1 MKFDVSMK
9 IKISA
14 LTDVGKERT
23 NNEDALIYCSDLT
36 QQVWSDGN
44 LDDYVPLG
52 ELGTLLVVA
61 DGMGGANAGEVASSL
76 AIETVKERF
85 SIDRAKEALKLEDAG
100 ITMLLKETI
109 AAADDAINQR
119 MATDLE
125 TQGMGTTIVICWILK
140 DGKAHIAWCGDSRCY
155 VYNAATDLRRL
166 TKDHSL
172 VQELIDSGEITEEE
186 AFNHP
191 DNNIITCGL
200 GDFQAYPSPGI
211 VRCELKP
218 NDTVMLCSDGLCG
231 YCTDD
236 DIKKIFSSEYLETG
250 TCCQKMLDSAL
261 DAGGADNIAIVMA
274 SLIDDDQ
281 EMPEEVK
288 LSWFK
293 AFFHKLF
300 G

>member
-1 MKFDVSMK
+1 MK

-23 NNEDALIYCSDLT
+23 NNEDAFIYCSNLL
-36 QQVWSDGN
+36 QQDWSVASAT
-44 LDDYVPLG
+44 DYV
-52 ELGTLLVVA
+52 ELGDLGALLVVA
-61 DGMGGANAGEVASSL
+61 DGMGGANAGEVASAL
-76 AIETVKERF
+76 AIETVKKYF
-85 SIDRAKEALKLEDAG
+85 SIDRVKDTLVSGNDG
-100 ITMLLKETI
+100 IDVMLKETVT
-109 AAADDAINQR
+109 AADDAINKR

-140 DGKAHIAWCGDSRCY
+140 DGTTHIAWCGDSRCY
-155 VYNAATDLRRL
+155 TYNAATGLRRM

-200 GDFQAYPSPGI
+200 GDFQAFPTPGI
-211 VRCELKP
+211 VRCELKA
-218 NDTVMLCSDGLCG
+218 NDNVMLCSDGLCG

-236 DIKKIFSSEYLETG
+236 EIKRLFSAEYVDTEA
-250 TCCQKMLDSAL
+250 CCQKMLDKAL

-274 SLIDDDQ
+274 SLIDDNQ
-281 EMPEEVK
+281 EKPELLK
-288 LSWFK
+288 RSFFK
-293 AFFHKLF
+293 TFFQKIFGGHKN
-300 G
+300 

>member
-1 MKFDVSMK
+1 MK

-23 NNEDALIYCSDLT
+23 NNEDALLYCSDLSK
-36 QQVWSDGN
+36 QLWSDAN
-44 LDDYVPLG
+44 QKEYEPLG
-52 ELGTLLVVA
+52 ELGTLLIVA

-76 AIETVKERF
+76 AIQTVKERF
-85 SIDRAKEALKLEDAG
+85 SVPRLQEALKTGEDG
-100 ITMLLKETI
+100 VTSLMKDTI
-109 AAADDAINQR
+109 AAADEVINNR
-119 MATDLE
+119 MAVDIE
-125 TQGMGTTIVICWILK
+125 TQGMGTTVVICWILQ
-140 DGKAHIAWCGDSRCY
+140 DGMAHIAWCGDSRCY
-155 VYNAATDLRRL
+155 VHNPATGLQRL

-172 VQELIDSGEITEEE
+172 VQEMIDRGEITEEE

-200 GDFQAYPSPGI
+200 GDFQAYPSPDM
-211 VRCELKP
+211 VSCQLKA

-236 DIKKIFSSEYLETG
+236 EILRVFASEFVETE
-250 TCCQKMLDSAL
+250 TCNQKMLDRAL

-274 SLIDDDQ
+274 SLIGDDQ
-281 EMPEEVK
+281 EKPEVVK
-288 LSWFK
+288 RSWLAMFLQ
-293 AFFHKLF
+293 KLF

>member
-1 MKFDVSMK
+1 MK

-14 LTDVGKERT
+14 LTDVGKERD
-23 NNEDALIYCSDLT
+23 NNEDALIYCSDLLRQDWREGSLT
-36 QQVWSDGN
+36 G
-44 LDDYVPLG
+44 YEKLG

-61 DGMGGANAGEVASSL
+61 DGMGGANAGEVASAL
-76 AIETVKERF
+76 AIETVKEHF
-85 SIDRAKEALKLEDAG
+85 SVERVQKALSSGDEG
-100 ITMLLKETI
+100 IISLLKGTI
-109 AAADDAINQR
+109 VTADEAINQR
-119 MATDLE
+119 MAVDLN

-140 DGKAHIAWCGDSRCY
+140 NGKTHIAWCGDSRCY
-155 VYNAATDLRRL
+155 IYNPATGLRRL

-200 GDFQAYPSPGI
+200 GDFQTNPTPGI
-211 VRCELKP
+211 ISCELKV
-218 NDTVMLCSDGLCG
+218 NDMVMLCSDGLCG

-236 DIKKIFSSEYLETG
+236 EIKRVFSSECVKIE
-250 TCCQKMLDSAL
+250 TCCRKMLDRAL

-281 EMPEEVK
+281 KTPERAK
-288 LSWFK
+288 QSRLGGFLQ
-293 AFFHKLF
+293 KLF
-300 G
+300 GSFFN